1 MRLDH
6 IAIVV
11 EDINSAINVYHTAMG
26 LPLRKTEDVPAEN
39 VTVAFLPLGD
49 GSEIELIQ
57 PTAPDT
63 GVSKFLAKCGEGIHH
78 ICLEV
83 ENIEQAMADYAAAG
97 LRIIEDEPR
106 IGSEGQKYV
115 FVHPKSTHGVL
126 IELYEKPIHE

>member
-11 EDINSAINVYHTAMG
+11 EDITNAINIYHNALG
-26 LPLRKTEDVPAEN
+26 LPLRKTTNIPAEK
-39 VTVAFLPLGD
+39 VTAAFLEMGD

-57 PTAPDT
+57 PTTTDT
-63 GVSKFLAKCGEGIHH
+63 GVSKFLEKHGEGIHH
-78 ICLEV
+78 VCIEV
-83 ENIEQAMADYAAAG
+83 DNIEQAMSEYTAKG

-126 IELYEKPIHE
+126 IELYEKPAHE